1 MKKILL
7 GISVIIIV
15 CIVGIYTYTSIIEK
29 NNFDIKQLSWSAEG
43 KLWTDNSKHNKY
55 DISFQTLNGS
65 DIKEINSKKSTYD
78 MKIDS
83 SVTSGDLNLKIYN
96 DNKVLFKESG
106 SINKIITVDN
116 NNSKNVKIEI
126 TGQKAK
132 GHVIINLK

>member
-1 MKKILL
+1 
-7 GISVIIIV
+7 
-15 CIVGIYTYTSIIEK
+15 
-29 NNFDIKQLSWSAEG
+29 
-43 KLWTDNSKHNKY
+43 
-55 DISFQTLNGS
+55 
-65 DIKEINSKKSTYD
+65 

-106 SINKIITVDN
+106 SINKIITVDSD
-116 NNSKNVKIEI
+116 NSKNVKIEI